1 MRILYHHRTASG
13 DGQAVHIEEMIAA
26 LRSQGHDVRVVSPGN
41 GDNHRMGGKIGWA
54 HWLKSSLPKSC
65 YELLELSYSIV
76 TFARLARAIRAF
88 RPQVIYER
96 YNLFLMGG
104 LLAKRWFG
112 VPLVLEVNA
121 PVALERSSF
130 GGLALQR
137 LARWSERAVW
147 NGADRVLPVTEV
159 LAQDIVATGVARS
172 RITVIANGVNEAHFA
187 GAPTAEAAKTRLGL
201 SGRIVLGFT
210 GFIRDWH
217 SVDRVIR
224 WMASPGVR
232 PSVHL
237 LVVGDGPARPALERL
252 AVEQKLKER
261 VTFVGVASRERIPEY
276 VAAFDIALQPAVVPY
291 ASPLKVFEYLALG
304 KAIVAPRQPNI
315 EEILIDGGNAIL
327 FDPGDPHGLSR
338 AIETLVNDDSLRAEV
353 GVRAAKT
360 IRERGFTWTENATR
374 VSRLCE
380 SLVTPVAVE
389 SQRCGKEAAGTGSEE
404 AP

>member
-1 MRILYHHRTASG
+1 MRILYHHRTASS

-26 LRSQGHDVRVVSPGN
+26 LRRHGHEVRVVSPGN
-41 GDNHRMGGKIGWA
+41 GDHPRMGGKIGWA
-54 HWLKSSLPKSC
+54 HWLKSALPKSA

-76 TFARLARAIRAF
+76 AFTRLARAIRAF
-88 RPQVIYER
+88 HPHVIYER

-112 VPLVLEVNA
+112 VPLMLEVNA
-121 PVALERSSF
+121 PVALERSRF
-130 GGLALQR
+130 GGLALPR
-137 LARWSERAVW
+137 LARWSEHAAW
-147 NGADRVLPVTEV
+147 KGADRVLPVTEV
-159 LAQDIVATGVARS
+159 LAQDIVASGVSRS
-172 RITVIANGVNEAHFA
+172 RITVVANGVNEAHFA
-187 GAPTAEAAKTRLGL
+187 GAPTPETAKAQLQLLGRL
-201 SGRIVLGFT
+201 VLGFT

-224 WMASPGVR
+224 WMASSRVPTF
-232 PSVHL
+232 VHL

-252 AVEQKLKER
+252 ALDHNLQER
-261 VTFVGVASRERIPEY
+261 VTFTGVVPRERIPEY

-315 EEILIDGGNAIL
+315 EEILTDRLNAIL
-327 FDPGDPHGLSR
+327 FDPDDPNGLSR
-338 AIETLVNDDSLRAEV
+338 AIETLVNDDALRAEL

-360 IRERGFTWTENATR
+360 IREKGLTWTENATR

-380 SLVTPVAVE
+380 SVVSPVAID
-389 SQRCGKEAAGTGSEE
+389 SQRCGKEATGAGSGET
-404 AP
+404 P